1 MMINYLR
8 GKQYRLI
15 LLSALV
21 FSICLLSDGFQ
32 KQQIQAFDAPEKL
45 VASPQQMASTA
56 WQHGSF
62 PVEDF
67 QSYTSPFGY
76 RFSPVSGKKQFHNGL
91 DMAAPLGSY
100 VRNWWTGKVV
110 EVSDGT
116 ACGTSVIVESGGWRH
131 AYCHLD
137 GHVEKAANGRYLID
151 RSGGIQIWQ
160 GQEIPVG
167 ARIGRVGMTGRT
179 TGPHLH
185 WTLKFNG
192 SYVDP
197 ALVLKEMF
205 KQQAM
210 LKANT
215 LS

>member
-1 MMINYLR
+1 MMITYR
-8 GKQYRLI
+8 RVKQNRLI
-15 LLSALV
+15 LLAVLV
-21 FSICLLSDGFQ
+21 LCICIGLGGVKPKQLQAQGNPEKQLAQS
-32 KQQIQAFDAPEKL
+32 QQIA
-45 VASPQQMASTA
+45 TNA
-56 WQHGSF
+56 WQQGSF

-67 QSYTSPFGY
+67 QSYTSGFGY
-76 RFSPVSGKKQFHNGL
+76 RLSPVTGEKQFHNGL
-91 DMAAPLGSY
+91 DMAAPMGSY
-100 VRNWWTGKVV
+100 VRNWWTGKVI
-110 EVSDGT
+110 EVSDNT

-131 AYCHLD
+131 AYCHLE
-137 GHVEKAANGRYLID
+137 GHVEKAAKGRYMID

-167 ARIGRVGMTGRT
+167 MRIGRIGMTGRT

-197 ALVLKEMF
+197 ALVLQEMF

-210 LKANT
+210 VDGNLA
-215 LS
+215 S